1 MYTVHT
7 FRTSEITVWTEK
19 QCLHRRNKIKIK
31 KYYVWASVV
40 LAEILV
46 VLISSNIAYTKSLKN
61 HFWGFSVQVEFLD
74 NKGLN
79 ISWHYPFK
87 PTVVSCIFD
96 SL

>member
-7 FRTSEITVWTEK
+7 LRTSEITVWTEK
-19 QCLHRRNKIKIK
+19 QCLHRKNKIQIK
-31 KYYVWASVV
+31 KYSVV

-87 PTVVSCIFD
+87 PTVVSCIFN

>member
-19 QCLHRRNKIKIK
+19 QCLHRKNKIQIK

-46 VLISSNIAYTKSLKN
+46 VLISSNIAYTKSIKKN
-61 HFWGFSVQVEFLD
+61 IFEGSVFR
-74 NKGLN
+74 
-79 ISWHYPFK
+79 
-87 PTVVSCIFD
+87 
-96 SL
+96 